1 VTVRQA
7 GSLDTRE
14 SAGQL
19 GEVGSGIQHQ
29 ALTLVPLLVR
39 SYAMDASMKADLK
52 VTVLRAGTLRRSWP
66 A

>member
-1 VTVRQA
+1 
-7 GSLDTRE
+7 
-14 SAGQL
+14 
-19 GEVGSGIQHQ
+19 VGSGVQHQ